1 MEDQGIVQSC
11 RKCFC
16 QILGRSE
23 IRFPLGS
30 QKRLF
35 CADSSEIIY
44 SVFYNLKKYC
54 ADFHVQEF
62 LRRKLISS
70 KAKALQSGV
79 LYMYNIK
86 F

>member
-1 MEDQGIVQSC
+1 MQKVFLSNT
-11 RKCFC
+11 RK
-16 QILGRSE
+16 
-23 IRFPLGS
+23 IRNPLPS
-30 QKRLF
+30 WFAKAPF

-44 SVFYNLKKYC
+44 SVFYNLKKFC